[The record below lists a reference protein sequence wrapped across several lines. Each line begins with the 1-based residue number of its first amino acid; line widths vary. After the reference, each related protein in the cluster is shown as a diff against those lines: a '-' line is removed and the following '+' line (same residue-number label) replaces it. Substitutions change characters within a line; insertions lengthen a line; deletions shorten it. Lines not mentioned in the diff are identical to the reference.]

1 MSDPSDP
8 LSADLVKA
16 GGGLGGGL
24 ILAFVAWLKGESN
37 RKDERREIHEK
48 LTTIETMLTK
58 FVTDMALLNHSYTA
72 NEIRAERL
80 ERRVDELAVEMNEL
94 KLEMARAKGFDSG
107 IRKAP

>member
-8 LSADLVKA
+8 LAGDLVKA

-24 ILAFVAWLKGESN
+24 FLATLAWLKGERN
-37 RKDERREIHEK
+37 RSDERKEIHEK
-48 LTTIETMLTK
+48 LTAIETMLTK

-80 ERRVDELAVEMNEL
+80 ERRVDEIAAEVNEL
-94 KLEMARAKGFDSG
+94 KLEMARARGFDSG
-107 IRKAP
+107 VRKAP